1 MSENYFQKL
10 YDIDVKDK
18 VKKKNGLNFLSWSA
32 CWAEVKKIYPEAS
45 FRIYERETPDGLVI
59 NYFTDGKTCWVK
71 TGVTINGIEHTEYL
85 PVMDFKNQSIV
96 LDKVTS
102 SDINKSIQRSLTKA
116 CARHGLGLYIYEGED
131 LPESAK
137 KEKKEQDEELTNQ
150 KNALIELM
158 GTLIDGGANKDDIYA
173 IISKH
178 NGGKKNPT
186 SIADVEVCAKITA
199 EINKKYKE
207 KK

>member
-1 MSENYFQKL
+1 MSENYFKEL
-10 YDIDVKDK
+10 YSIDVNEF
-18 VKKKNGLNFLSWSA
+18 VKKKNGQNFLP
-32 CWAEVKKIYPEAS
+32 WAKAWAIVKELYPDATYQK
-45 FRIYERETPDGLVI
+45 YERTTPEGLIV
-59 NYFTDGKTCWVK
+59 NYFTDGRTCWVK
-71 TGVTINGIEHTEYL
+71 TGVTINGIEHTEDL
-85 PVMDFKNQSIV
+85 PIMDFKNNSIP
-96 LDKVTS
+96 LENVTS
-102 SDINKSIQRSLTKA
+102 QDVNKAIQRSLTKA
-116 CARHGLGLYIYEGED
+116 CARHGVGLYLYEGED
-131 LPESAK
+131 LPSDAK
-137 KEKKEQDEELTNQ
+137 KAKKVKDEELTNQ

-186 SIADVEVCAKITA
+186 SIDNVEVCKKIVA

>member
-1 MSENYFQKL
+1 MAENYFQKL
-10 YDIDVKDK
+10 YDVDVKDK
-18 VKKKNGLNFLSWSA
+18 VKKKNGLNYVSWA
-32 CWAEVKKIYPEAS
+32 AAWAEVKKIYPDATY
-45 FRIYERETPDGLVI
+45 RIYERETPEGLII

-71 TGVTINGIEHTEYL
+71 TGVTINGVEHIEEL
-85 PVMDFKNQSIV
+85 PVMNYKNESIT
-96 LDKVTS
+96 LEKILS
-102 SDINKSIQRSLTKA
+102 SDVNKSIQRSLTKA

-131 LPESAK
+131 LPETVK

-158 GTLIDGGANKDDIYA
+158 GNLIDGGANKDDIYA

-186 SIADVEVCAKITA
+186 SIDNVEVCKKITT